1 VSRPRPARVAIQGER
16 GAFSELAARSLF
28 GPKVEILPC
37 RDFDALFRAAERG
50 RCRYALAPVENTIA
64 GSVNRVYDLLLDS
77 PLQVVGEAIIRVSH
91 SLIALP
97 GVPLRAV
104 RRVYSHPVALAQ
116 CEEFFERH
124 PRLTR
129 TATYDTAGSVRLL
142 REEGARDAA
151 AIASEI
157 AARLY
162 GARILKRGLEDH
174 RANFTRF
181 FLLSR
186 DGRPLRK
193 PDKTSLLFTAQHVP
207 GALFRCMGVFALRDI
222 NLLKIESRPM
232 AGRPWEYVFHVDFEG
247 SPRDERCRNALRHL
261 QEVCDFVRVLGSYPR
276 ARTPRS
282 R

>member
-1 VSRPRPARVAIQGER
+1 MSHPRAPLVAIQGER

-28 GPKVEILPC
+28 GPRARILPC
-37 RDFDALFRAAERG
+37 SEFDAMFRAAETG
-50 RCRYALAPVENTIA
+50 RCLYALAPVENTIA
-64 GSVNRVYDLLLDS
+64 GSIHRVYDLLLDS
-77 PLQVVGEAIIRVSH
+77 PLKVAGETIIRVSH
-91 SLIALP
+91 TLVALP
-97 GVPLRAV
+97 GVRLRDV

-116 CEEFFERH
+116 CERFFRRF

-129 TATYDTAGSVRLL
+129 VATNDTAGSVRLL

-151 AIASEI
+151 AIAPAL

-186 DGRPLRK
+186 KGAPLAAA
-193 PDKTSLLFTAQHVP
+193 DKTSVLFATRHVP

-232 AGRPWEYVFHVDFEG
+232 RGRPWEYIFHLDFEG
-247 SPRDERCRNALRHL
+247 SPRQERCRNALRHL
-261 QEVCDFVRVLGSYPR
+261 EEACDFVRVLGSYPK
-276 ARTPRS
+276 ARTPRA
-282 R
+282 

>member
-1 VSRPRPARVAIQGER
+1 MSRPRPPRVAIQGER

-28 GPKVEILPC
+28 GPRVEILPC
-37 RDFDALFRAAERG
+37 PDFDALFRAAEKG
-50 RCRYALAPVENTIA
+50 RCRFALAPVENTIA

-77 PLQVVGEAIIRVSH
+77 PLQVAGEAIIRVSH

-97 GVPLRAV
+97 GVALRDI
-104 RRVYSHPVALAQ
+104 RRVFSHPVALAQ
-116 CEEFFERH
+116 CEEFFRRH

-129 TATYDTAGSVRLL
+129 VATYDTAGSVRLL
-142 REEGARDAA
+142 REQGARDAA

-162 GARILKRGLEDH
+162 GARVLKRGLEDH

-186 DGRPLRK
+186 DGRPIRR
-193 PDKTSLLFTAQHVP
+193 PDKTSLLFAAPHVP

-247 SPRDERCRNALRHL
+247 SPREERCRNALRNL
-261 QEVCDFVRVLGSYPR
+261 EEVCDFVRVLGSYPR
-276 ARTPRS
+276 ARTPR